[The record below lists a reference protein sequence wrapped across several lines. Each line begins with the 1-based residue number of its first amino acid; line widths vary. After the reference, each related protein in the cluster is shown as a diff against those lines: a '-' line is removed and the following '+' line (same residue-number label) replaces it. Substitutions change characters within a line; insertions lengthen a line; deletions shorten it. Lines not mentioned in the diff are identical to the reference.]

1 MSFKL
6 LAIRPVKKCDRRFM
20 KNLELNHIYKFYNN
34 YNFILSEP
42 NSNNHQQV
50 SKIVQEEDAYADLYN
65 NSLKN
70 SPKINISAIVGKNGS
85 GKSSLLELLYV
96 ACYVIASRKE
106 ILYGVAGIMR
116 KFRLN
121 DQRMSEN
128 DRKYLNEIQS
138 VFRDLEVELFYEID
152 DKIFMISVDDEYLV
166 HKILEGKDD
175 NFDND
180 GIFKNEDQHK
190 EYLRYVCN
198 QLFFYTISIN
208 YSLYGL
214 NENFMGSW
222 VRDLFHK
229 NDGYQTPVVINPF
242 RQEGNIDV
250 NNELHLAQTRLL
262 SNLISDSIIVNGKK
276 VQEIIFELNVDEQ
289 NLENTNQ
296 VEEDFEIFKSQFGFS
311 TENFVT
317 NVYNGIFRGRK
328 IKSVIIKRENNHY
341 FELLSKYI
349 FRKLVKIS
357 RNYKEYNDL
366 AQSPNKI
373 RFFKFVLQLNAD
385 RSHITL
391 KLRQVLNILRFN
403 ILKNDEESEWRNE
416 QDYYKKTFN
425 RYYKI
430 TLKKL
435 VAAVN
440 EIHTNNPNFELV
452 EIIPVGFFIPH
463 IIVKNNTTNDSMSN
477 IDQLSSGEQH
487 YLHTLH
493 SIYYHIN
500 NLNSVFSSP
509 VEKIKYNYVNLVLDE
524 IELFFHPEYQ
534 RRFIK
539 DLLDGIQNLD
549 IPNIN
554 AINIIFSTH
563 STFILSDVPHTNI
576 LRLDDGKDIG
586 YNSSNKTFG
595 ANIHNLLDN
604 DFFLKDG
611 FMGEFAKTQLL
622 SLANFLSDEKINN
635 YGWEKEKAKKIIDLV
650 GEPLL
655 KNTLEDLYY
664 SKYSS
669 DLDSE
674 INRLIKIRERK

>member
-1 MSFKL
+1 
-6 LAIRPVKKCDRRFM
+6 M
-20 KNLELNHIYKFYNN
+20 KNLERNHIYKFYNN
-34 YNFILSEP
+34 YDFVLSKSDQ
-42 NSNNHQQV
+42 NGHKQV
-50 SKIVQEEDAYADLYN
+50 YRIEKKEDLYADLYKIPDRN
-65 NSLKN
+65 APS
-70 SPKINISAIVGKNGS
+70 INISAIVGKNGS

-106 ILYGVAGIMR
+106 ILYGVSGIMR
-116 KFRLN
+116 KFRMN
-121 DQRMSEN
+121 DQRMSDN
-128 DRKYLNEIQS
+128 DVRYLNEIQS
-138 VFRDLEVELFYEID
+138 VFRDLEVELFYKID
-152 DKIFMISVDDEYLV
+152 DKIFMISVDDDHII
-166 HKILEGKDD
+166 HKIIEGEDE
-175 NFDND
+175 NFDNF
-180 GIFKNEDQHK
+180 GIFRNEDQHK
-190 EYLRYVCN
+190 EYLMYVCN

-242 RQEGNIDV
+242 RQEGNIYV

-262 SNLISDSIIVNGKK
+262 SNLINNSTIVNDKK
-276 VQEIIFELNVDEQ
+276 VEEIIFELNIDEQ
-289 NLENTNQ
+289 NLENTEQ
-296 VEEDFEIFKSQFGFS
+296 VEEDFEIFKKQFGFS

-328 IKSVIIKRENNHY
+328 IKSVIISRENNQY

-357 RNYKEYNDL
+357 RNYKEYNAL
-366 AQSPNKI
+366 ANNHSKI
-373 RFFKFVLQLNAD
+373 RFFKFILQLNTD
-385 RSHITL
+385 KSHITL

-403 ILKNDEESEWRNE
+403 ILKNDEENEWKNE

-430 TLKKL
+430 SLKKL
-435 VAAVN
+435 VTAIN
-440 EIHTNNPNFELV
+440 QIHGNNPNFELV

-463 IIVKNNTTNDSMSN
+463 IIVKNNSSNDSMSN

-493 SIYYHIN
+493 SIYYHIT

-509 VEKIKYNYVNLVLDE
+509 VEKIKYSYVNLVLDE

-539 DLLDGIQNLD
+539 DLLDGIEKLD
-549 IPNIN
+549 IPNIK

-563 STFILSDVPHTNI
+563 STFILSDIPHTNI
-576 LRLDDGKDIG
+576 LRLENGNDVG
-586 YNSSNKTFG
+586 YNSTNKTFG

-611 FMGEFAKTQLL
+611 FMGEFAKTKIL
-622 SLANFLSDEKINN
+622 NLSDYLSNKANSDDT
-635 YGWEKEKAKKIIDLV
+635 WDKEKAKKIINLI

-655 KNTLEDLYY
+655 KNTLQELYY
-664 SKYSS
+664 TKFSS
-669 DLDSE
+669 DIDLE
-674 INRLIKIRERK
+674 IERLIKLRDQ

>member
-6 LAIRPVKKCDRRFM
+6 LAIRPVKNCDRRFR
-20 KNLELNHIYKFYNN
+20 KNLERNHIYKFYNN
-34 YNFILSEP
+34 YDFVLSK
-42 NSNNHQQV
+42 NDQNGHKQV
-50 SKIVQEEDAYADLYN
+50 FKIEQREEIYPDLYN
-65 NSLKN
+65 VANKIA
-70 SPKINISAIVGKNGS
+70 PAINISAVVGKNGS

-106 ILYGVAGIMR
+106 ILYGVRGIMR
-116 KFRLN
+116 KYRML

-128 DRKYLNEIQS
+128 ERRYLNEIQS

-152 DKIFMISVDDEYLV
+152 DKIFMISIDDNHII
-166 HKILEGKDD
+166 HKIIMGKDD
-175 NFDND
+175 NFDNF
-180 GIFKNEDQHK
+180 GIFKNEDQNE
-190 EYLRYVCN
+190 EYLLYVCN

-214 NENFMGSW
+214 NEKFMGSW

-242 RQEGNIDV
+242 RQDGNIDV

-262 SNLISDSIIVNGKK
+262 SNLIYNSTIVNDKK
-276 VQEIIFELNVDEQ
+276 VEEIIFELNIDEQ
-289 NLENTNQ
+289 NLENTDQ
-296 VEEDFEIFKSQFGFS
+296 VEEDFEVFKNQFGFS

-328 IKSVIIKRENNHY
+328 IKSVIISRENNQY

-366 AQSPNKI
+366 ANNPSKI
-373 RFFKFVLQLNAD
+373 RFFKFILQLNTD
-385 RSHITL
+385 KSHITL

-403 ILKNDEESEWRNE
+403 ILRNDEENEWKNE

-430 TLKKL
+430 SLKKL
-435 VAAVN
+435 VTAVN
-440 EIHTNNPNFELV
+440 QIHGNNPNFDLV

-463 IIVKNNTTNDSMSN
+463 IIVKNNSSNNSMSN

-493 SIYYHIN
+493 SIYYHIT

-509 VEKIKYNYVNLVLDE
+509 VEKIKYSYVNLVLDE

-539 DLLDGIQNLD
+539 DLLDGFQKLD
-549 IPNIN
+549 IPNIK

-563 STFILSDVPHTNI
+563 STFILSDIPHTNI
-576 LRLDDGKDIG
+576 LRLEDGNDVG
-586 YNSSNKTFG
+586 YNSTNKTFG

-611 FMGEFAKTQLL
+611 FMGEFAKTKIL
-622 SLANFLSDEKINN
+622 NLSDYLSNKENSDDT
-635 YGWEKEKAKKIIDLV
+635 WDKEKAKKIIDLI

-655 KNTLEDLYY
+655 KNTLQELYY
-664 SKYSS
+664 TKFSS
-669 DLDSE
+669 DIDLE
-674 INRLIKIRERK
+674 IERLIKLRDQ